1 MSNPLPARETSADE
15 ESLLQLWRSLEWEAT
30 GQLPGRRL
38 LIGALIQAV
47 LMSPWLVSL
56 PRAVENS
63 PPTRYDDAVPL
74 FEPPRSSAVSPLP
87 LAPVPSIVPRDIS
100 LEPPVPA
107 VSELTVDLASIILSF
122 ADDMTGQ
129 LPEVVRRNGGAL
141 ALLDKEDQEDRTIAR
156 YILEPPSW
164 EAHEVIRDVSWKF
177 LLGMDPPQK
186 WEVFRTVAERY
197 GIDLDRYRACAMFDA
212 AYGRCLQDAI
222 RSRALSGASH
232 SAGRVSSATLAFS
245 IDRPC
250 GIEVLEVSI
259 ATDAPH

>member
-1 MSNPLPARETSADE
+1 MNFELPVA
-15 ESLLQLWRSLEWEAT
+15 
-30 GQLPGRRL
+30 
-38 LIGALIQAV
+38 
-47 LMSPWLVSL
+47 
-56 PRAVENS
+56 
-63 PPTRYDDAVPL
+63 
-74 FEPPRSSAVSPLP
+74 
-87 LAPVPSIVPRDIS
+87 
-100 LEPPVPA
+100 A
-107 VSELTVDLASIILSF
+107 VSELAVDLTSIRF
-122 ADDMTGQ
+122 ADDVAGQ

-141 ALLDKEDQEDRTIAR
+141 ALLDKEDRTIAR
-156 YILEPPSW
+156 YILQPPSW
-164 EAHEVIRDVSWKF
+164 EAQGVIRDVSRK
-177 LLGMDPPQK
+177 LRLCMDPPQK